1 MIYPN
6 ATRPPLARSVGTI
19 ATRQHTQTVSNFIPA
34 LIARNS
40 VMTNS
45 IESLIQTGTKLYLDS
60 VEPSEVDQNL
70 AWGAV
75 GATSNPAIISAI
87 VKAGGMDGEIES
99 LLGKGHD
106 DEAIA
111 WALTDKLVSD
121 AEAKFADVHR
131 DTHGN
136 AGWVSFELDPLLEDP
151 DMQLSDVDRTAQY
164 IELGKR
170 WAQGHTNR
178 MIKVPATPAGL
189 AAVEELTAAGV
200 TLNVTL
206 IFTMDQYVAA
216 RDAIWKGA
224 QRRDHLNDFKSVY
237 SIFISRIDVY
247 TAKHVAQLSAD
258 AQGSVALL
266 NAKRVWQANQTFW
279 ADKNLPLEQEL
290 IFASTGVKN
299 PSEPP
304 TRYVQALAGSDIQTN
319 PPETNQAVVDSGM
332 TFSRTVDVMP
342 SQAVQDEIDKA
353 VDMDAMHDFL
363 MAEGVEK
370 FVKPQ
375 RALLEL
381 ISQKRKELS
390 PA

>member
-1 MIYPN
+1 
-6 ATRPPLARSVGTI
+6 
-19 ATRQHTQTVSNFIPA
+19 
-34 LIARNS
+34 
-40 VMTNS
+40 MTNS

-111 WALTDKLVSD
+111 WELTDKLVSD